1 MNITLVQRIKVF
13 YFFFISTRLQWFCAL
28 ERAKNPILQKENWT
42 GKAGVFL
49 WFVILPCK
57 SSILRTPAM
66 TVQPFITEITL
77 SVCHMQQS
85 TGSNRQEMM
94 SPLATRG

>member
-1 MNITLVQRIKVF
+1 MVLCTGKRKKS
-13 YFFFISTRLQWFCAL
+13 Y
-28 ERAKNPILQKENWT
+28 LQKENWT
-42 GKAGVFL
+42 GKAGVFW

-66 TVQPFITEITL
+66 TVQPFIIEITF